1 MKLPSQIRAFN
12 KHILNPLL
20 GRVARSAHGPFAI
33 VRHVGRKSG
42 KPYETTIIVFP
53 TAARGFVIALT
64 YGAEVDWY
72 RNVLAAE
79 RCEILWHKHT
89 YAINRITPITRAA
102 AQPLLRQPMQSILK
116 LVATSDFA
124 RMDAAVT
131 PPAEMSAP
139 G

>member
-1 MKLPSQIRAFN
+1 MKLPSQIRVFN

-42 KPYETTIIVFP
+42 RTYETTIIVFP
-53 TAARGFVIALT
+53 AVGGFVIALT
-64 YGAEVDWY
+64 YGTEVDWY
-72 RNVLAAE
+72 RNVLAAG
-79 RCEILWHKHT
+79 RCEIVWHGKT
-89 YAINRITPITRAA
+89 YLIDRNTPVTRSQ

-116 LVATSDFA
+116 LVATNDFA
-124 RMDAAVT
+124 RMYIAASSLET
-131 PPAEMSAP
+131 SAS